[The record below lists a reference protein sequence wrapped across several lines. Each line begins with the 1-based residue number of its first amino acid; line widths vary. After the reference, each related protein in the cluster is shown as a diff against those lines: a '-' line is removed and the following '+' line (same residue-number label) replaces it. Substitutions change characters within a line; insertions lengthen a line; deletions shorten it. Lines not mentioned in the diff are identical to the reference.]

1 MVSDNERV
9 SGDGA
14 AFVVGLL
21 QRQSDCNKII
31 KNNRGRARVM
41 NWPLMVML
49 FFQKNKKVNY
59 NMAQK

>member
-31 KNNRGRARVM
+31 KNNKGEPARVT
-41 NWPLMVML
+41 NLATNVLVML
-49 FFQKNKKVNY
+49 FFQKKK
-59 NMAQK
+59 KK